1 MVQNILGAIG
11 CALNG
16 ISGIILAST
25 FGFAAFPSAL
35 IFLIGGIGM
44 LVFGQV
50 SPLLLQTELVV
61 LAGSFGRNRQERL
74 AVCMFAGIIT
84 AVLGVTGAI
93 GSVVSF
99 IGDDILYGIMAG
111 VGIMLTSVSIKMVK
125 DNFKLGS
132 ISMAAGIITY
142 LLTSNIIYTTVAA
155 IAIPGVI
162 WNIVHR
168 AEVKA
173 APPADFSL
181 EQFKLNRFR
190 FHPSMIRGILAIT
203 TLLLGGIISGAAIN
217 ASLAGSTADFNAVT
231 VYAGLATALSPLFG
245 GAPAGV
251 VVVGTAS
258 APDPLLSGII
268 LMAVMAA
275 AMLTKLAPRLKRV
288 LPTECVAGL
297 LFVLGAFVIFPD
309 NAAASLQMSPLI
321 GGTTMLIAAMVDPFV
336 GMCAGVLMRYILIL
350 V

>member
-1 MVQNILGAIG
+1 MTQNILGAIG

-16 ISGIILAST
+16 VSGIILAST
-25 FGFAAFPSAL
+25 FGFAAFPSAI
-35 IFLIGGIGM
+35 IFIVGGIGM
-44 LVFGQV
+44 LLFGQV

-61 LAGSFGRNRQERL
+61 LAGSFGRDRQERL
-74 AVCMFAGIIT
+74 AICTCAGIIT
-84 AVLGVTGAI
+84 AIFGATGII
-93 GSVVSF
+93 GSVVAF

-125 DNFKLGS
+125 DNFKLGG
-132 ISMAAGIITY
+132 ISMAAGILTY
-142 LLTSNIIYTTVAA
+142 LLTSNIIYTTVTA

-168 AEVKA
+168 DEVKN

-181 EQFKLNRFR
+181 ERLTLNRCK
-190 FHPSMIRGILAIT
+190 FHPSMIRGILALT
-203 TLLLGGIISGAAIN
+203 TLLLGGVISGAAIN
-217 ASLAGSTADFNAVT
+217 ASLAGGTADFNAVT
-231 VYAGLATALSPLFG
+231 LYAGLATALSPLFG

-258 APDPLLSGII
+258 APSPMLSGVL
-268 LMAVMAA
+268 LMVVMTAVMLAK
-275 AMLTKLAPRLKRV
+275 LTPRLKRI
-288 LPTECVAGL
+288 LPSECVAGL

-321 GGTTMLIAAMVDPFV
+321 GGTTMLVAAMVDPFV
-336 GMCAGVLMRYILIL
+336 GMCAGVIMRYITVL